1 MIPFLSMSGEYEPA
15 ASRGADLVS
24 DKQKANSA
32 ADIDIWHRNGPAWG
46 SEVARMAAGESAVDR
61 AAMATASS
69 QVEQAVS
76 VIQGLQSS
84 MNGYA
89 SQLQGGWQGQAATAF
104 SNTYEAFTADFAKV
118 LNALQSIQEKLV
130 STHGTYQ
137 ATEETNTSQVTRVA
151 GLLNG

>member
-1 MIPFLSMSGEYEPA
+1 
-15 ASRGADLVS
+15 
-24 DKQKANSA
+24 
-32 ADIDIWHRNGPAWG
+32 
-46 SEVARMAAGESAVDR
+46 MAAGESAVDR

-69 QVEQAVS
+69 QVEQAAS

-118 LNALQSIQEKLV
+118 LTALQSIQEKLV
-130 STHGTYQ
+130 ATHGTYQ
-137 ATEETNTSQVTRVA
+137 TTEETNTSQVTRVA

>member
-1 MIPFLSMSGEYEPA
+1 
-15 ASRGADLVS
+15 
-24 DKQKANSA
+24 
-32 ADIDIWHRNGPAWG
+32 
-46 SEVARMAAGESAVDR
+46 MAAGESAVDR
-61 AAMATASS
+61 AAMATASN

-84 MNGYA
+84 MNGYV

-104 SNTYEAFTADFAKV
+104 SNTYEAFTADLAKV

>member
-1 MIPFLSMSGEYEPA
+1 
-15 ASRGADLVS
+15 
-24 DKQKANSA
+24 
-32 ADIDIWHRNGPAWG
+32 
-46 SEVARMAAGESAVDR
+46 MAAGESAVDR
-61 AAMATASS
+61 AAMATASN

-89 SQLQGGWQGQAATAF
+89 SQLRGGWQGQAATAF
-104 SNTYEAFTADFAKV
+104 SSTYEAFTADFAKV

-137 ATEETNTSQVTRVA
+137 TTEETNTSQVTRVA